1 MPESSLKEKI
11 TESMKS
17 AMRAKNKA
25 RLSAIRLAMSEIK
38 KVEVDTRSEQ
48 SNAEIITILDK
59 MVKQR
64 RESIKQFKV
73 ADRQELV
80 AQEEMEIQVLN
91 EFLPQPLSE
100 AELDSVIES
109 AIAESGAETMQ
120 HMGKVMGII
129 KPQIIGK
136 ADMSLVS
143 AKIKAVLT

>member
-1 MPESSLKEKI
+1 MSESSLKEKI

-17 AMRAKNKA
+17 AMRAKDKA
-25 RLSAIRLAMSEIK
+25 RLNAIRLAMSEIK
-38 KVEVDTRSEQ
+38 RVEVDTRSEQ
-48 SNAEIITILDK
+48 SDTEIITILDK

-91 EFLPQPLSE
+91 EFLPQPLSGD
-100 AELDSVIES
+100 ELDSIIGS
-109 AIAESGAETMQ
+109 AIAQCDAKTMQ

-129 KPQIIGK
+129 KPQIIGR
-136 ADMSLVS
+136 ADMSFVS
-143 AKIKAVLT
+143 AKIKALLG

>member
-1 MPESSLKEKI
+1 
-11 TESMKS
+11 MKS
-17 AMRAKNKA
+17 AMRVKDKA

-38 KVEVDTRSEQ
+38 RVEVDTRSEQ
-48 SNAEIITILDK
+48 NDTEIITILDK

-100 AELDSVIES
+100 DELDAILGS
-109 AIAESGAETMQ
+109 AIAQCDAKTMQ

-129 KPQIIGK
+129 KPQIIGR
-136 ADMSLVS
+136 ADMSVVS
-143 AKIKAVLT
+143 AKIKALLG

>member
-1 MPESSLKEKI
+1 MSESSLKEKI

-17 AMRAKNKA
+17 AMRAKDKA

-38 KVEVDTRSEQ
+38 KVEVDTRLEQ
-48 SNAEIITILDK
+48 SDAEIITILDK

-80 AQEEMEIQVLN
+80 AQEELEILVLN

-100 AELDSVIES
+100 DELDSIIGSVI
-109 AIAESGAETMQ
+109 AQCGAETMQ
-120 HMGKVMGII
+120 QMGVVMGII
-129 KPQIIGK
+129 KPQIIGR

-143 AKIKAVLT
+143 AKIKALLD

>member
-1 MPESSLKEKI
+1 MSESSLKEKI

-17 AMRAKNKA
+17 AMRAKDKA

-48 SNAEIITILDK
+48 NDTEIITILDK

-91 EFLPQPLSE
+91 EFLPQPLSGD
-100 AELDSVIES
+100 ELDSIIGS
-109 AIAESGAETMQ
+109 AIAQCDAKTMQ

-129 KPQIIGK
+129 RPQIIGR

-143 AKIKAVLT
+143 AKIKALLD

>member
-1 MPESSLKEKI
+1 MSESSLKEKI

-17 AMRAKNKA
+17 AMRAKDKA

-48 SNAEIITILDK
+48 SDAEIITILDK

-100 AELDSVIES
+100 DELDSIIGS
-109 AIAESGAETMQ
+109 TIAQCGAETMQ
-120 HMGKVMGII
+120 QMGVVMGII
-129 KPQIIGK
+129 KPQIIGR

-143 AKIKAVLT
+143 AKIKALLD

>member
-1 MPESSLKEKI
+1 
-11 TESMKS
+11 MKS
-17 AMRAKNKA
+17 AMRVKDKA

-38 KVEVDTRSEQ
+38 RVEVDTRSEQ
-48 SNAEIITILDK
+48 NDTEIITILDK

-100 AELDSVIES
+100 DELDAILGS
-109 AIAESGAETMQ
+109 AIAQCDAKTMQ

-129 KPQIIGK
+129 KPQIIGR
-136 ADMSLVS
+136 ADMSMVS
-143 AKIKAVLT
+143 AKIKALLG

>member
-1 MPESSLKEKI
+1 
-11 TESMKS
+11 MKS
-17 AMRAKNKA
+17 AMRGKDKA

-38 KVEVDTRSEQ
+38 RVEVDTRSEQ
-48 SNAEIITILDK
+48 NDTEIITILDK

-91 EFLPQPLSE
+91 EFLPQPLSGD
-100 AELDSVIES
+100 ELDSIIGS
-109 AIAESGAETMQ
+109 AISQCDAKTMQ
-120 HMGKVMGII
+120 DMGKVMGII
-129 KPQIIGK
+129 KPQIIGR

-143 AKIKAVLT
+143 AKIKALLG

>member
-1 MPESSLKEKI
+1 MSESSLKEKI

-17 AMRAKNKA
+17 AMRAKDKA
-25 RLSAIRLAMSEIK
+25 RLNAIRLAMSEIK
-38 KVEVDTRSEQ
+38 RVEVDTRSEQ
-48 SNAEIITILDK
+48 NDTEIITILDK

-91 EFLPQPLSE
+91 EFLPQPLSGD
-100 AELDSVIES
+100 ELDSIIGS
-109 AIAESGAETMQ
+109 AIAQCDAKTMQ

-129 KPQIIGK
+129 KPQIIGR

-143 AKIKAVLT
+143 AKIKALLG

>member
-1 MPESSLKEKI
+1 MSESSLKEKI

-17 AMRAKNKA
+17 AMRAKDKA

-38 KVEVDTRSEQ
+38 RVEVDTRSEQ
-48 SNAEIITILDK
+48 NDTEIITILDK

-91 EFLPQPLSE
+91 EFLPQPLSGD
-100 AELDSVIES
+100 ELDSIIGS
-109 AIAESGAETMQ
+109 AISQCDAKTMQ
-120 HMGKVMGII
+120 DMGKVMGII
-129 KPQIIGK
+129 KPQIIGR

-143 AKIKAVLT
+143 AKIKALLG

>member
-1 MPESSLKEKI
+1 MSESSLKEKI

-17 AMRAKNKA
+17 AMRAKDKA
-25 RLSAIRLAMSEIK
+25 RLNAIRLAMSEIK
-38 KVEVDTRSEQ
+38 RVEVDTRSEQ
-48 SNAEIITILDK
+48 NDTEIITILDK

-91 EFLPQPLSE
+91 EFLPQPLSGD
-100 AELDSVIES
+100 ELDSIIGS
-109 AIAESGAETMQ
+109 AISQCDAKTMQ
-120 HMGKVMGII
+120 DMGKVMGII
-129 KPQIIGK
+129 KPQIIGR

-143 AKIKAVLT
+143 AKIKALLG

>member
-1 MPESSLKEKI
+1 MSESSLKEKI

-17 AMRAKNKA
+17 AMRAKDKA

-48 SNAEIITILDK
+48 SDAEIITILDK

-80 AQEEMEIQVLN
+80 AQEELEIQVLN

-100 AELDSVIES
+100 DELDSIIGS
-109 AIAESGAETMQ
+109 AIAQCGAETMQ
-120 HMGKVMGII
+120 QMGVVMGII
-129 KPQIIGK
+129 KPQIIGR

-143 AKIKAVLT
+143 AKIKALLD

>member
-1 MPESSLKEKI
+1 MSESSLKEKI

-17 AMRAKNKA
+17 AMRAKDKA

-48 SNAEIITILDK
+48 SDAEIITILDK

-100 AELDSVIES
+100 DELDSIIGS
-109 AIAESGAETMQ
+109 AIAQCDAKTMQ

-129 KPQIIGK
+129 KPQIIGR

-143 AKIKAVLT
+143 AKIKALLG

>member
-1 MPESSLKEKI
+1 MPESSLKERI

-17 AMRAKNKA
+17 AMRAKDKA

-38 KVEVDTRSEQ
+38 RVEVDTRSKQ
-48 SNAEIITILDK
+48 NDTEIITILDK

-91 EFLPQPLSE
+91 EFLPQPLSGD
-100 AELDSVIES
+100 ELDSIIGS
-109 AIAESGAETMQ
+109 AIAQCDAKTMQ

-129 KPQIIGK
+129 KPQIIGR

-143 AKIKAVLT
+143 AKIKALLG

>member
-1 MPESSLKEKI
+1 
-11 TESMKS
+11 MKS
-17 AMRAKNKA
+17 AMRAKDKA

-38 KVEVDTRSEQ
+38 RVEVDTRSEQ
-48 SNAEIITILDK
+48 NDTEIITILDK

-91 EFLPQPLSE
+91 EFLPQPLSGN
-100 AELDSVIES
+100 ELDSIIGS
-109 AIAESGAETMQ
+109 AISQCDAKTMQ
-120 HMGKVMGII
+120 DMGKVMGII
-129 KPQIIGK
+129 KPQIIGR

-143 AKIKAVLT
+143 AKIKALLG

>member
-1 MPESSLKEKI
+1 MSESSLKEKI

-17 AMRAKNKA
+17 AMRAKDKA

-38 KVEVDTRSEQ
+38 RVEVDTRSEQ
-48 SNAEIITILDK
+48 NDTEIITILDK

-100 AELDSVIES
+100 DELDSIIGS
-109 AIAESGAETMQ
+109 AIAQCDAKTMQ
-120 HMGKVMGII
+120 YMGKVMGII
-129 KPQIIGK
+129 KPQIIGR
-136 ADMSLVS
+136 ADMSVVS
-143 AKIKAVLT
+143 AKIKALLG

>member
-1 MPESSLKEKI
+1 
-11 TESMKS
+11 
-17 AMRAKNKA
+17 
-25 RLSAIRLAMSEIK
+25 
-38 KVEVDTRSEQ
+38 
-48 SNAEIITILDK
+48 

-80 AQEEMEIQVLN
+80 AQEEMEIQILN

-100 AELDSVIES
+100 DELDAILGS
-109 AIAESGAETMQ
+109 AIAQCDAKTMQ

-129 KPQIIGK
+129 KPQIIGR

-143 AKIKAVLT
+143 AKIKVLLG

>member
-1 MPESSLKEKI
+1 
-11 TESMKS
+11 MKS
-17 AMRAKNKA
+17 AMRVKDKA

-38 KVEVDTRSEQ
+38 RVEVDTRSEQ
-48 SNAEIITILDK
+48 NDTEIITILDK

-73 ADRQELV
+73 ANRQELV

-91 EFLPQPLSE
+91 EFLPQPLSGD
-100 AELDSVIES
+100 ELDSIIGS
-109 AIAESGAETMQ
+109 AIAQCDAKTMQ

-129 KPQIIGK
+129 KPQIIGR

-143 AKIKAVLT
+143 AKIKALLG